1 MDPITLPA
9 EFVSRYLF
17 NSPIGAYSR
26 VGPPTLLEFYERRFY
41 LAKIEMTLIKHFYP
55 L

>member
-1 MDPITLPA
+1 MDSITVPV
-9 EFVSRYLF
+9 EFVSRYIF
-17 NSPIGAYSR
+17 NSPIGAFSR

-41 LAKIEMTLIKHFYP
+41 FAKIEMKLIKRLYS

>member
-1 MDPITLPA
+1 MDPVIPPA

-26 VGPPTLLEFYERRFY
+26 VGPPTLLEFYERHFY
-41 LAKIEMTLIKHFYP
+41 LAKIEMKLIKHFYS

>member
-26 VGPPTLLEFYERRFY
+26 VGPPTLLERFY
-41 LAKIEMTLIKHFYP
+41 LAKIEMKLIKHFYS